1 MIWLEVENPE
11 GKKIPKWMRTL
22 GISAEQTVF
31 VPAAIGGNEL
41 TVSLCTAYDG
51 TAMVTYRNHVFVP
64 SAWLS
69 KEFPDARELCEV
81 MENWATAQIAAG
93 LLDDLNT
100 TPVNR

>member
-1 MIWLEVENPE
+1 MIWLEIENPE
-11 GKKIPKWMRTL
+11 GKKIPKWIRTL
-22 GISAEQTVF
+22 GISTEQTIF
-31 VPAAIGGNEL
+31 VPAAIGGNEM

-81 MENWATAQIAAG
+81 MENWAAEQIAAG
-93 LLDDLNT
+93 GLDDLDAIPLT
-100 TPVNR
+100 R